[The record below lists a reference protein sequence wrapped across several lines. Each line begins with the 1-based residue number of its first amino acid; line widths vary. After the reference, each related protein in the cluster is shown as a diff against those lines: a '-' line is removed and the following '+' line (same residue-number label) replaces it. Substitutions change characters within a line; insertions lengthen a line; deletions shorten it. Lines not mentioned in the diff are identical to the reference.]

1 MGEKRDEVV
10 VCYKGAMCKGRCL
23 YVGAVRYIAMS
34 SGVFAQ
40 SNYPSKAIVRL
51 LTDDGTLRCRVKIRY
66 FVCCDCGIALLEE
79 IRESECG
86 QVTTTYEN
94 KHCDL
99 TQCLFFQIVVYL
111 CCNLSGSGSLV
122 LNLFFQKKKRRK
134 RYGS

>member
-10 VCYKGAMCKGRCL
+10 VCYRGRICKARCL
-23 YVGAVRYIAMS
+23 HIGTIRYIAMN

-51 LTDDGTLRCRVKIRY
+51 LRDNSALRCIVKIRY
-66 FVCCDCGIALLEE
+66 FMYFDCGIALLEE
-79 IRESECG
+79 IWESECG

-99 TQCLFFQIVVYL
+99 TQCLFFEI
-111 CCNLSGSGSLV
+111 CCRFV
-122 LNLFFQKKKRRK
+122 LQFVGEWVIKDNE
-134 RYGS
+134 

>member
-1 MGEKRDEVV
+1 MGEKNDGIV

-23 YVGAVRYIAMS
+23 HIGAIRYIAMN

-40 SNYPSKAIVRL
+40 SNYPSIAIVRL
-51 LTDDGTLRCRVKIRY
+51 LSDGVAFRCKVKIRY
-66 FVCCDCGIALLEE
+66 FMYCDCGIALLEE

-111 CCNLSGSGSLV
+111 CCNLSGSGSL
-122 LNLFFQKKKRRK
+122 KPDD
-134 RYGS
+134 